1 MGPILRRAH
10 GPGSPFRRRRVL
22 GALLAVLSATSAD
35 AQGWSFRPVF
45 TIGVGYDSNITF
57 TPGDLS
63 PGDYFGGAGFRAPL
77 SGRLSRNSSLSASYS
92 ANCAWYQDLKGF
104 DACPNS
110 QSASLGWSYA
120 SGEKTSLSLG
130 AAFGESRRPEDLF
143 PVSGIDYLRGKTRN
157 LAATASLAHRVGRRT
172 SLGVSY
178 GYSRP
183 LYEPLEGLERRA
195 EGHSANASLTRDLGR
210 QGSVSLRYNYQLYL
224 RENATD
230 DSSHS
235 VGLGFSR
242 ALGRGTT
249 LSLAGEALF
258 VGGEVRLQPQ
268 GSISLGHSWRS
279 SQISLS
285 YSRARNY
292 VLTTQGFTE
301 TDSVGVSYS
310 IGLRR
315 FRLGASLG
323 YSRNRLESESDP
335 VDLGRR
341 FGTYRGSLDAAY
353 MLARWLGA
361 GVTYQYSW
369 QGASTQ
375 GFDERRRHIAQ
386 AGLVISPWNNRKP
399 EGLR

>member
-10 GPGSPFRRRRVL
+10 GPGSPFRRRRIL
-22 GALLAVLSATSAD
+22 GALLAALSATSAY

-45 TIGVGYDSNITF
+45 TVGVGYDSNITF

-77 SGRLSRNSSLSASYS
+77 SGRLSRNTSLSASYS
-92 ANCAWYQDLKGF
+92 ANCEWYQDFKGF
-104 DACPNS
+104 DACPS
-110 QSASLGWSYA
+110 RHTASLGLSHA
-120 SGEKTSLSLG
+120 PGENTTLSIG
-130 AAFGESRRPEDLF
+130 AAFSESRRPEDVF
-143 PVSGIDYLRGKTRN
+143 PVSGIDFLRGKTQN
-157 LAATASLAHRVGRRT
+157 LGASANLGHRLGRRT
-172 SLGVSY
+172 SLGVGY
-178 GYSRP
+178 TYSRP

-195 EGHSANASLTRDLGR
+195 EGHSANASLTRELGR
-210 QGSVSLRYNYQLYL
+210 ESSVFLRYTYQLYL
-224 RENATD
+224 REDASN
-230 DSSHS
+230 DSSHA

-258 VGGEVRLQPQ
+258 VGGDVQVQPQ
-268 GSISLGHSWRS
+268 GTISLGHAWRS
-279 SQISLS
+279 SRVSLS
-285 YSRARNY
+285 YSRSRNY

-301 TDSVGVSYS
+301 TDSIGASYS

-315 FRLGASLG
+315 FQLGASAG
-323 YSRNRLESESDP
+323 YSRNRLEGEGDP

-361 GVTYQYSW
+361 GATYQYSW
-369 QGASTQ
+369 QDASTQ
-375 GFDERRRHIAQ
+375 ALDERRRHIAQ
-386 AGLVISPWNNRKP
+386 VGFVIAPWSNRKA